1 MRLAINDT
9 QNKNTLPLCCV
20 CVLLFIYCCA
30 ECRYAGGC
38 YAECH
43 YAEFH
48 YTECRYAEC
57 REAIKYLLVSPSL
70 YIHICLMNLQN

>member
-1 MRLAINDT
+1 
-9 QNKNTLPLCCV
+9 
-20 CVLLFIYCCA
+20 LLLIYCCA

-43 YAEFH
+43 YAEFY

-57 REAIKYLLVSPSL
+57 REAIKYLLVAIFIYSG
-70 YIHICLMNLQN
+70 YVFNV